1 MKQSVGIDTTQ
12 ERRQDDLTLHRTTI
26 KNFESL
32 LYKIGIAFGLD
43 YSETANLVKQA
54 YAETTKNKIEQEH
67 PGAIRICL
75 SKLMI
80 YKCIFIIS
88 SKLFDQATGGEN
100 ISTSLKPY
108 SGYKSS
114 YIHRTPGMRLTYCA
128 AYILHHD
135 IGFTEAEVS
144 TLLNIT
150 TVKVKEGINKA
161 RNWVALVFADGMV
174 TVVNKK
180 SQ

>member
-1 MKQSVGIDTTQ
+1 MEQSIGIDTTQ
-12 ERRQDDLTLHRTTI
+12 ERRRDDLTLYRTII

-43 YSETANLVKQA
+43 YSETANLVKQVS
-54 YAETTKNKIEQEH
+54 AETTKNKIEQEH

-88 SKLFDQATGGEN
+88 SKLFGQVTGN
-100 ISTSLKPY
+100 NDFTSLKY
-108 SGYKSS
+108 YYDYNSS
-114 YIHRTPGMRLTYCA
+114 AITRTPVMPLSYRA

-135 IGFTEAEVS
+135 IGFTKAEIAK
-144 TLLNIT
+144 LLNIT
-150 TVKVKEGINKA
+150 TVKVKERINKA
-161 RNWVALVFADGMV
+161 RYFINSSKNGSA
-174 TVVNKK
+174 
-180 SQ
+180 

>member
-1 MKQSVGIDTTQ
+1 MLHQRLHKINPMEQSIGVDATR
-12 ERRQDDLTLHRTTI
+12 ERRQDDDLTLHRTTI

-43 YSETANLVKQA
+43 YSETANLVKQV

-88 SKLFDQATGGEN
+88 SKLFGQVTGN
-100 ISTSLKPY
+100 NDFISLKY
-108 SGYKSS
+108 YYDYNSS
-114 YIHRTPGMRLTYCA
+114 AITRTPVMPLSYRA

-135 IGFTEAEVS
+135 IGFTEAEVAK
-144 TLLNIT
+144 LLNIT
-150 TVKVKEGINKA
+150 TFKVKERINKA
-161 RNWVALVFADGMV
+161 RLILANLC
-174 TVVNKK
+174 
-180 SQ
+180 